1 MVDQGNKIKAALWA
15 QLYQPKTLDKY
26 IFQNAVQ
33 QAKFEEMVEK
43 QNIPGHLLFSGVQGT
58 GKTTLANIL
67 IDAMPID
74 QDYDVKRI
82 NASDEN
88 SVDDMRNKIKGFIQ
102 TFATG
107 SFKVVLLDEADRLS
121 QAAQMI
127 LRGMMDEYLD
137 CARFILTCNYD
148 HKIIP
153 ALKSRCLSYHFKTP
167 DATDI
172 ALYVA
177 SILKAEKVKAT
188 IDTIDKYVA
197 INYPDVRKIVQTVQQ
212 HVTDGQLSDPKDVDD
227 TNDFKLEL
235 LELIIQGDWKR
246 ARALICSNAMGES
259 EWEDLYIF
267 LYKNINKCKKW
278 TADQQDDAVILIAD
292 YMDKHTR
299 VADPE
304 INAAALF
311 IQLSKR

>member
-1 MVDQGNKIKAALWA
+1 MSGTMNKVKASLWA
-15 QLYQPKTLDKY
+15 QRYQPKTLDEY
-26 IFQNAVQ
+26 IFQNTIQ
-33 QAKFEEMVEK
+33 ETKFTEMVK
-43 QNIPGHLLFSGVQGT
+43 LQNIPGHLLFSGVQGT

-67 IDAMPID
+67 INAMPID
-74 QDYDVKRI
+74 ADYDIKRI

-88 SVDDMRNKIKGFIQ
+88 SVDDMRNKIKTFIQ

-127 LRGMMDEYLD
+127 LRGMMDEYID
-137 CARFILTCNYD
+137 VARFVLTCNYD

-153 ALKSRCLSYHFKTP
+153 PLKSRCMSYHFKSP
-167 DATDI
+167 DPTDV

-177 SILKAEKVKAT
+177 SILKQEKVKAT

-197 INYPDVRKIVQTVQQ
+197 VNYPDVRKIVQTVQQ
-212 HVTDGQLSDPKDVDD
+212 HVSDGVLNDPKDVDD
-227 TNDFKLEL
+227 TSDFKLTL
-235 LELIIQGDWKR
+235 LEYIICGNWKS
-246 ARALICSNAMGES
+246 ARALICSTAMGET
-259 EWEDLYIF
+259 EWEDMYVF
-267 LYKNINKCKKW
+267 LYKNINKC
-278 TADQQDDAVILIAD
+278 TAWDSSKQDDAVILIAE